1 MLDITGYIWYNI
13 QVMRTII
20 KKYSKIVYILSAI
33 IVCVFLTIT
42 FTACSSAAD
51 EPDPSPSV
59 EPSTPTPTPST
70 PTPTP
75 VPLELVPW
83 SGPVEHLFT
92 HEVIAWPELAFNGRT
107 RQGGFD
113 AEFITANEFRAILQ
127 SLYDNNYIL
136 IDLND
141 VWSEF
146 TNESDQLRMMRN
158 TLMIPE
164 GKKPLVI
171 SFDDMN
177 FYAIDIPY
185 GLMSKYIIGSDG
197 QIWAEGFDPTGN
209 YVVSQDL
216 AAVTILDKFVR
227 ENPGFSHNGA
237 KGCIALTGFE
247 GILGYRTQNDPSD
260 TSQAFRLNR
269 MAETARVKPVVDRL
283 KATGWYFASHSYGH
297 IGIASASLA
306 RVQADGERW
315 LDEVGSI
322 VGDTKIF
329 IYPFGQRLDG
339 ADQNVPGPAL
349 RFYAEELGFRLFA
362 SVGRE
367 PYTQIKDS
375 IPAVI
380 MDRMLVGGRT
390 LRNSRERYL
399 RFFDAADVFETAV
412 RPDEYGTDWGNND
425 DNYGGDDD

>member
-1 MLDITGYIWYNI
+1 MWYNK
-13 QVMRTII
+13 QVMSTII
-20 KKYSKIVYILSAI
+20 KKYSKNVYIITTIL
-33 IVCVFLTIT
+33 VCVFLVIT
-42 FTACSSAAD
+42 LSACSGNAV

-59 EPSTPTPTPST
+59 EPPTPSPTPST

-75 VPLELVPW
+75 TPVELVPW
-83 SGPVEHLFT
+83 NGPVEHIFF
-92 HEVIAWPELAFNGRT
+92 HEIIAWPELTFRGGT
-107 RQGGFD
+107 RQPGFD
-113 AEFITANEFRAILQ
+113 AEFVTANEFRLILQ
-127 SLYDNNYIL
+127 SLYDNDFVL

-141 VWSEF
+141 VWSEY
-146 TNESDQLRMMRN
+146 TNETNQLRMTRN

-185 GLMSKYIIGSDG
+185 GLMSTYIIGTDG
-197 QIWAEGFDPTGN
+197 QIWAEGYDPSGN
-209 YVVSQDL
+209 YITSQDL
-216 AAVTILDKFVR
+216 AAITILDKFVR

-247 GILGYRTQNDPSD
+247 GILGYSTQNDPNNTTQS
-260 TSQAFRLNR
+260 FRLNR
-269 MAETARVKPVVDRL
+269 MQEIARVKPVVDRL

-297 IGIASASLA
+297 IGIANASLA

-339 ADQNVPGPAL
+339 ADQNAPGPAL

-367 PYTQIKDS
+367 PYTQIKES

-390 LRNSRERYL
+390 LRNSRDRYL
-399 RFFDAADVFETAV
+399 RFFDAADVFEIDV
-412 RPDEYGTDWGNND
+412 RPTDYGTDWGDSSYND
-425 DNYGGDDD
+425 D